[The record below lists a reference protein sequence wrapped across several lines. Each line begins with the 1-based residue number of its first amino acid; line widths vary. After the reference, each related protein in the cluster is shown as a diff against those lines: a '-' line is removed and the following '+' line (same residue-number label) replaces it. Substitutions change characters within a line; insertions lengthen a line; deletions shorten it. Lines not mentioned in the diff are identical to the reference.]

1 VIKGPS
7 MSQQNT
13 VRNDVSA
20 PRAGMRIVHSR
31 NWTPQQRQR
40 EAAIREHCQE
50 QIARRERRI
59 QAEENQNGSTLKL
72 GLAAAGLCA
81 SLFWVGYAVLQWKHL
96 L

>member
-1 VIKGPS
+1 
-7 MSQQNT
+7 
-13 VRNDVSA
+13 
-20 PRAGMRIVHSR
+20 MRIVHSR